1 VWRLVSTGSLLAM
14 ANSVKSPSAREV
26 CNKLMSTESKNAQL
40 ALEPCGMEIM
50 GDDQQILTLTLRC
63 DDEILVQPGCMVWC
77 DEGVVNDVSVGGFRN
92 FLTRCF
98 CMDESGFRVHWKNM
112 SDQLQKIALT
122 PSFPAKVVPV
132 NLDTHSG
139 ELFFKAGAFMAA
151 TDPQLKFEIER
162 AGRSRGS
169 LCGNGIFGG
178 QGFVLNKV
186 TGDGWV
192 FLSAAGAI
200 FEKQLGPGETIVV
213 ERSCVV
219 AWETTVHF
227 SYRMAGGASMMCCG
241 GEGLT
246 MSTLTGPGYVVIQS
260 MPFEK
265 VRSIIRAG
273 GGNASGGRSPV
284 KALLGVLF
292 VVIYLVLCWRWQDNL
307 VKVYQKDG
315 KEQ

>member
-1 VWRLVSTGSLLAM
+1 MSNSFLAM
-14 ANSVKSPSAREV
+14 SNSAKSPSARDV
-26 CNKLMSTESKNAQL
+26 CGLMNTEAKNAQL

-77 DEGVVNDVSVGGFRN
+77 DEGVVNEVSVGGFSN

-98 CMDESGFRVHWKNM
+98 CMGESGFRVHWKNT

-132 NLDTHSG
+132 NLGAHSG
-139 ELFFKAGAFMAA
+139 ELFFKSGAFMAA
-151 TDPQLKFEIER
+151 TDPDLKFEIER
-162 AGRSRGS
+162 TGRSRG
-169 LCGNGIFGG
+169 GTFGTTVFGG

-192 FLSAAGAI
+192 FLGAAGAI

-213 ERSCVV
+213 DRSCVV

-246 MSTLTGPGYVVIQS
+246 LSTLTGPGYVIIQS

-265 VRSIIRAG
+265 VRSMIRHQG
-273 GGNASGGRSPV
+273 GGNASGGESPMKCILFLV
-284 KALLGVLF
+284 VVVVWLLLSLKFG
-292 VVIYLVLCWRWQDNL
+292 
-307 VKVYQKDG
+307 
-315 KEQ
+315 